1 MEEALLNFKTKSFE
15 ELRPYINEE
24 GFMWACENELM
35 EVAQWIMSF
44 IVANDINAFINLCS
58 AGELQLAQEFY
69 SINPNIDI
77 SVDNERIFKIVC
89 ENGHL
94 EMAKWL
100 FSVKP
105 TINISADDN
114 YAIKYALKN
123 EHMNVVSWL
132 NLLIKKNN

>member
-1 MEEALLNFKTKSFE
+1 
-15 ELRPYINEE
+15 
-24 GFMWACENELM
+24 
-35 EVAQWIMSF
+35 
-44 IVANDINAFINLCS
+44 
-58 AGELQLAQEFY
+58 
-69 SINPNIDI
+69 
-77 SVDNERIFKIVC
+77 
-89 ENGHL
+89 
-94 EMAKWL
+94 MAKWL